1 MNLQHERLQELCQ
14 NLKLHTIA
22 QDYSDIAQM
31 AASQEISYPD
41 FLEKLLLTEI
51 ASRQS
56 RSKTILTRMAGFP
69 AVKTLEDFD
78 YTFAVGVKRKVIED
92 LKSLSFIER
101 ASNIILLGPSGV
113 GKTHI
118 ALALGYLATQAGI
131 KTRFITALDLMIQ
144 LEAGLRQG
152 KLNQVF
158 KQLVS
163 AYRLLIIDEM
173 GYLPLQQEQANL
185 LFQIIAKR
193 YEKGSIILTSNL
205 PFGQWH
211 TALAQ
216 DTALTA
222 ALLDRLL
229 HHSIILHIQGESFRL
244 KDKRKAGLIH
254 NPAQSINQQKGRE
267 NDLIT

>member
-1 MNLQHERLQELCQ
+1 MNLQLERLQGLCQ
-14 NLKLHTIA
+14 SLRLTAIPESYSEIA
-22 QDYSDIAQM
+22 QIA
-31 AASQEISYPD
+31 AREELSYPD
-41 FLEKLLLTEI
+41 FLERLLLAEV

-56 RSKTILTRMAGFP
+56 RSKTILTRMAAFP
-69 AVKTLEDFD
+69 VIKTLEDFD
-78 YTFAVGVKRKVIED
+78 YTFAVGIKKKVIES

-101 ASNIILLGPSGV
+101 CENLILLGPSGV

-131 KTRFITALDLMIQ
+131 KTRFILAVDLMVQ

-163 AYRLLIIDEM
+163 GYKLLIIDEV
-173 GYLPLQQEQANL
+173 GYLPFKQEQANL

-211 TALAQ
+211 TTLAE

-229 HHSIILHIQGESFRL
+229 HHATVLNIQGESFRL
-244 KDKRKAGLIH
+244 KDKRKAGIYPTGNKQHKEEEYDPQL
-254 NPAQSINQQKGRE
+254 
-267 NDLIT
+267 